1 MSCVVEYQRRLVC
14 VVIISLSLCVLAPKA
29 VPVRGTARR
38 PARPVSSVRK
48 RAATVPQAW
57 KRDGTGHAAPGNY
70 RETITALDL
79 SQVVVDAR

>member
-1 MSCVVEYQRRLVC
+1 MSPSTAPRVR

-29 VPVRGTARR
+29 VPVRARR
-38 PARPVSSVRK
+38 PARFVSYVRK
-48 RAATVPQAW
+48 RARRE
-57 KRDGTGHAAPGNY
+57 RDYAALRNY

>member
-1 MSCVVEYQRRLVC
+1 MSPSTAPLVC

-29 VPVRGTARR
+29 VPVRGTRAFRFLR
-38 PARPVSSVRK
+38 PEKSGGV
-48 RAATVPQAW
+48 ATW

-70 RETITALDL
+70 RETITTLDL